1 MKFSKRLTVD
11 DKRQRGEAW
20 PTNVIRIRGG
30 LVYRVLARTDTL
42 EMNLMASSCIS
53 RSRLTAD
60 GLPDTKQAS
69 RRRVL

>member
-1 MKFSKRLTVD
+1 MKFSERLTAD

-20 PTNVIRIRGG
+20 PTNIIRIRGG
-30 LVYRVLARTDTL
+30 LVYRVLARTDAL

-60 GLPDTKQAS
+60 GLPDTERAS